1 MPSTLTDVG
10 MSYYP
15 ATVIAAN
22 EREIV
27 VEFESSGH
35 RIAFS
40 HQAHNAAP
48 VGLRQCGAKG
58 FVFFPKV
65 SPAFTASRPD

>member
-1 MPSTLTDVG
+1 MPSALTEG
-10 MSYYP
+10 RMSYYP

-35 RIAFS
+35 RIAFP

-48 VGLRQCGAKG
+48 EGLRQCGAKG

-65 SPAFTASRPD
+65 TPAFTGSRPE